1 MSQWKEKNPM
11 QAQSN
16 QTDPKQTDPNQTDPN
31 QPRSNKAKL
40 IRVALPVA
48 LLLAICTAATAYF
61 PKSTTAIRPAVG
73 SSLTKGQSVTA
84 TDPGPRPLP
93 AAAGGFLSTLS
104 ANEQQIEP
112 SITTEFNRTHDVIVT
127 SPTDGGLGP
136 RFNENSC
143 ASCHAYPAVG
153 GSSPPNNPLF
163 SIYDFNGAANTMP
176 SFITSTG
183 PILEARFIN
192 QPGTT
197 IPDGTVHQLFTI
209 TGRTDAASCNISQ
222 PDFVTAASQGNLV
235 LRQVPPTYGD
245 GLMEVVRNIDI
256 INNMNANPTQKK
268 SLGIT
273 GHPNYSGNDGSIMR
287 FGWKAQVRSTLL
299 MAANQMNV
307 EMGVTNE
314 TFPNE
319 IDQTPGC
326 VLNPV
331 PETVSNFTPGIL
343 TEMFPGDSER
353 TEYFIQWLTAP
364 TPAPSTASTRNGQVQ
379 FNNVGCVYCHTTSF
393 KTPATSRPALGDI
406 TLNLYSD
413 ILVHHMGPG
422 LADGLPQG
430 GAGPD
435 EFRTAPLW
443 GIGQR
448 LWFLHDGRTNNIVTA
463 IEDHYSLGN
472 SSYPASEAN
481 QVITNFNSLSPKNQQ
496 DLVNFLRS
504 L

>member
-1 MSQWKEKNPM
+1 MSLSEKNPM

-16 QTDPKQTDPNQTDPN
+16 QA
-31 QPRSNKAKL
+31 RSNKAKL
-40 IRVALPVA
+40 IRVVLPVA

-61 PKSTTAIRPAVG
+61 PKGAKGTKLTA
-73 SSLTKGQSVTA
+73 SLRTNVTAPPSVTA

-93 AAAGGFLSTLS
+93 ADAGGFLSTLS

-153 GSSPPNNPLF
+153 GSSPPTNPLF
-163 SIYDFNGAANTMP
+163 SIYNYNGAANTMP

-209 TGRTDAASCNISQ
+209 TGRTDASGCSIAQ

-235 LRQVPPTYGD
+235 LRQVTPTYGA
-245 GLMEVVRNIDI
+245 GLMEVIRNIDI
-256 INNMNANPTQKK
+256 IDNMNANLTQKAT
-268 SLGIT
+268 LGIT

-331 PETVSNFTPGIL
+331 PETVTNFTPGIL

-353 TEYFIQWLTAP
+353 TEYFIQWLTPP
-364 TPAPSTASTRNGQVQ
+364 TPGKSSASTRNGQVQ
-379 FNNVGCVYCHTTSF
+379 FGNVGCVYCHTTSF
-393 KTPATSRPALGDI
+393 TTPATSRPALGDI
-406 TLNLYSD
+406 TINLYSD

-430 GAGPD
+430 QAGPD

-448 LWFLHDGRTNNIVTA
+448 LWFLHDGRTSNIVTA

-472 SSYPASEAN
+472 GSYPASEAN
-481 QVITNFNSLSPKNQQ
+481 QSITNFNNLSPKNQQ

>member
-1 MSQWKEKNPM
+1 MTKGNDMSLNNTETQGQSSRWKR
-11 QAQSN
+11 A
-16 QTDPKQTDPNQTDPN
+16 
-31 QPRSNKAKL
+31 R
-40 IRVALPVA
+40 IILPIA
-48 LLLAICTAATAYF
+48 ILLAICTVAAAYF
-61 PKSTTAIRPAVG
+61 PKSAGVARRSNVASNLRQNIVVPPT
-73 SSLTKGQSVTA
+73 VTA

-93 AAAGGFLSTLS
+93 ANAGGFLASLS

-112 SITTEFNRTHDVIVT
+112 SITTEFDRVHDVVVT

-136 RFNENSC
+136 RFNSNSC
-143 ASCHAYPAVG
+143 ASCHAYPANG

-163 SIYDFNGAANTMP
+163 SVYNYNGASNTMP
-176 SFITSTG
+176 FFETATG

-197 IPDGTVHQLFTI
+197 TPDGTVHQLFTI
-209 TGRTDAASCNISQ
+209 TGRSDASGCNIQQPNFSQ
-222 PDFVTAASQGNLV
+222 AASQNNLV

-245 GLMEVVRNIDI
+245 GLIEVVRNIDI
-256 INNMNANPTQKK
+256 INNMNANLTKK
-268 SLGIT
+268 ASLGIT

-299 MAANQMNV
+299 MASNQMNV
-307 EMGVTNE
+307 EMGVTNDV
-314 TFPNE
+314 FPNE

-331 PETVSNFTPGIL
+331 PETVTNFTPGIL
-343 TEMFPGDSER
+343 TEFFPGDYSR
-353 TEYFIQWLTAP
+353 TEYYIQWLTPP
-364 TPAPSTASTRNGQVQ
+364 TPAIATSSTKNGKTQ
-379 FNNVGCVYCHTTSF
+379 FTNAGCVYCHTTSF
-393 KTPATSRPALGDI
+393 KTPATSRPALSNATI
-406 TLNLYSD
+406 NLYSD
-413 ILVHHMGPG
+413 LIVHHMGPL

-430 GAGPD
+430 SAGPD

-448 LWFLHDGRTNNIVTA
+448 LWFMHDGRTNNIVTA
-463 IEDHYSLGN
+463 IEDHFSLSN
-472 SSYPASEAN
+472 SQYPASEAN
-481 QVITNFNSLSPKNQQ
+481 QAVTNFNNLSSKNQQ

>member
-1 MSQWKEKNPM
+1 MSLRGTDL
-11 QAQSN
+11 QAQSK
-16 QTDPKQTDPNQTDPN
+16 TWKM
-31 QPRSNKAKL
+31 L
-40 IRVALPVA
+40 RVILPAA
-48 LLLAICTAATAYF
+48 LLLAACTAATAYF
-61 PKSTTAIRPAVG
+61 PKKATKLVASMRANASLAPTVSAV
-73 SSLTKGQSVTA
+73 
-84 TDPGPRPLP
+84 DPGPRALP
-93 AAAGGFLSTLS
+93 ASAGSFLSTLS

-112 SITTEFNRTHDVIVT
+112 SLTTEFNRTHDVIVT

-153 GSSPPNNPLF
+153 GSSPPTNPLF
-163 SIYDFNGAANTMP
+163 SIYNFNGASNTMP
-176 SFITSTG
+176 SFITSNG

-209 TGRTDAASCNISQ
+209 KGRSDAGSCSISQ
-222 PDFVTAASQGNLV
+222 PDFATAASQGNLA

-245 GLMEVVRNIDI
+245 GLIEVIRNLDI
-256 INNMNANPTQKK
+256 VNNMNSNQTIKA
-268 SLGIT
+268 SLGIS
-273 GHPNYSGNDGSIMR
+273 GHPIYSGNDGSIQR

-299 MAANQMNV
+299 MAGNQMNV

-314 TFPNE
+314 IFPNE

-331 PETVSNFTPGIL
+331 PETVTNFNPNIL
-343 TEMFPGDSER
+343 TEMFPGDAER
-353 TEYFIQWLTAP
+353 AEHFTQWLAPP
-364 TPAPSTASTRNGQVQ
+364 TPGPSNNSTKNGKTQ
-379 FNNVGCVYCHTTSF
+379 FTNAGCVYCHTTSF
-393 KTPATSRPALGDI
+393 TTPATSRPALGNI
-406 TLNLYSD
+406 TINLYSD
-413 ILVHHMGPG
+413 LLVHHMGPG
-422 LADGLPQG
+422 LADGLAQG
-430 GAGPD
+430 SAGPD

-448 LWFLHDGRTNNIVTA
+448 LWFMHDGRTNNIVTA

-472 SSYPASEAN
+472 GSYPASEAN
-481 QVITNFNSLSPKNQQ
+481 QSITNFNNLSPKNQQ
-496 DLVNFLRS
+496 DLVNFLRQ

>member
-1 MSQWKEKNPM
+1 MSLSEKSNQV

-16 QTDPKQTDPNQTDPN
+16 RRKWM
-31 QPRSNKAKL
+31 K
-40 IRVALPVA
+40 VALPAVA
-48 LLLAICTAATAYF
+48 LLVACTAAAAYF
-61 PKSTTAIRPAVG
+61 PKGSKITKSFASLRANAVVPP
-73 SSLTKGQSVTA
+73 SVTA

-93 AAAGGFLSTLS
+93 ANAGSFLSTLS

-112 SITTEFNRTHDVIVT
+112 SLTTEYNRAHDVVVT

-136 RFNENSC
+136 RFNGNSC
-143 ASCHAYPAVG
+143 AQCHSYPAVG
-153 GSSPPNNPLF
+153 GSSPPSNPLF
-163 SIYDFNGAANTMP
+163 SVYNFNGATNTMP
-176 SFITSTG
+176 SFETATG

-197 IPDGTVHQLFTI
+197 VADGNVHQLFTI
-209 TGRTDAASCNISQ
+209 KGRKDASACSITQ
-222 PDFVTAASQGNLV
+222 PDFATATSTGNLA

-245 GLMEVVRNIDI
+245 GLIEVVRNIDI
-256 INNMNANPTQKK
+256 INNMNANLTTKA

-273 GHPNYSGNDGSIMR
+273 GHPNFSGNDGSIQR

-299 MAANQMNV
+299 MAAQQMNV

-331 PETVSNFTPGIL
+331 PETVTNFTPGIL
-343 TEMFPGDSER
+343 TEMFPGDAER
-353 TEYFIQWLTAP
+353 VEYFTQWLSPP
-364 TPAPSTASTRNGQVQ
+364 TPATATNSTKNGKTQ
-379 FNNVGCVYCHTTSF
+379 FTNAGCVYCHTTSF
-393 KTPATSRPALGDI
+393 TTPATSRPGLGNI
-406 TLNLYSD
+406 TINLYSD

-422 LADGLPQG
+422 LADGIPQG
-430 GAGPD
+430 AAGPD

-448 LWFLHDGRTNNIVTA
+448 LWFMHDGRTNNIVTA
-463 IEDHYSLGN
+463 IEDHFSLGN
-472 SSYPASEAN
+472 STYPASEAN
-481 QVITNFNSLSPKNQQ
+481 QAVTNFNNLSSTNQQ

>member
-1 MSQWKEKNPM
+1 MSLHET
-11 QAQSN
+11 N
-16 QTDPKQTDPNQTDPN
+16 QTQATKG
-31 QPRSNKAKL
+31 KV
-40 IRVALPVA
+40 IRVVLPVI

-61 PKSTTAIRPAVG
+61 PKGAKATKSASFA
-73 SSLTKGQSVTA
+73 SLRTNARLSPTVSA

-93 AAAGGFLSTLS
+93 ANAGNFLSSLS
-104 ANEQQIEP
+104 PNEKQIEP
-112 SITTEFNRTHDVIVT
+112 SITTEFNRVHDVIVT

-136 RFNENSC
+136 RFNDSSC

-153 GSSPPNNPLF
+153 GSSPPANPLF
-163 SIYDFNGAANTMP
+163 SVYNYNGASNTMP

-209 TGRTDAASCNISQ
+209 KSRKDAAGCSISQ
-222 PDFVTAASQGNLV
+222 PDFVTAASQGNLA

-245 GLMEVVRNIDI
+245 GLIEVIRNIDI
-256 INNMNANPTQKK
+256 VTNMNSNQTIKAG
-268 SLGIT
+268 LGIT
-273 GHPNYSGNDGSIMR
+273 GHPNYSGNDGSIQR

-331 PETVSNFTPGIL
+331 PETVSNFNPGIL

-353 TEYFIQWLTAP
+353 TEYFIQWLAPP
-364 TPAPSTASTRNGQVQ
+364 TPGPSNASTKNGRVQ
-379 FNNVGCVYCHTTSF
+379 FTNAGCVYCHTTSF
-393 KTPATSRPALGDI
+393 TTPATSRPALGDI
-406 TLNLYSD
+406 TINLYSD

-430 GAGPD
+430 SAGPD

-472 SSYPASEAN
+472 GSYPASEAN
-481 QVITNFNSLSPKNQQ
+481 KAVTNFNSLSPKNQQ

>member
-1 MSQWKEKNPM
+1 MSLRGKTNQV

-16 QTDPKQTDPNQTDPN
+16 QWKMM
-31 QPRSNKAKL
+31 
-40 IRVALPVA
+40 RVILPTA
-48 LLLAICTAATAYF
+48 LLLVVCTAATAHF
-61 PKSTTAIRPAVG
+61 PKGAKATKAVSFASVRTNASLPPA
-73 SSLTKGQSVTA
+73 VTA

-93 AAAGGFLSTLS
+93 ATAGSFLSTLS
-104 ANEQQIEP
+104 PNEQQIEP

-153 GSSPPNNPLF
+153 GSSPPTNPLF
-163 SIYDFNGAANTMP
+163 SVYNYNGATNTMP

-197 IPDGTVHQLFTI
+197 IPDGNVHQLFTI
-209 TGRTDAASCNISQ
+209 KGRSDAAGCNIAQ
-222 PDFVTAASQGNLV
+222 PDFVTAAAQGNLA

-245 GLMEVVRNIDI
+245 GLIEVIRNRDI
-256 INNMNANPTQKK
+256 VNNMNSNLAQKA

-273 GHPNYSGNDGSIMR
+273 GHPNYSGNDGSIQR

-299 MAANQMNV
+299 MAGNQMNV

-331 PETVSNFTPGIL
+331 PETVTNFTPGIL
-343 TEMFPGDSER
+343 TEMFPGDAER
-353 TEYFIQWLTAP
+353 AEHFIQWLAPP
-364 TPAPSTASTRNGQVQ
+364 TPGHASTSTKNGKLQ
-379 FNNVGCVYCHTTSF
+379 FTNAGCVYCHTTSF
-393 KTPATSRPALGDI
+393 TTPATSRPALGNI
-406 TLNLYSD
+406 IINLYSD

-430 GAGPD
+430 QAGPD

-448 LWFLHDGRTNNIVTA
+448 LFFLHDGRTSNIVTA
-463 IEDHYSLGN
+463 IEDHFSLGN
-472 SSYPASEAN
+472 GSYPASEAN
-481 QVITNFNSLSPKNQQ
+481 QSVTNFNNLSPKNQQ

>member
-1 MSQWKEKNPM
+1 MSVWGKTNKM

-16 QTDPKQTDPNQTDPN
+16 KWTM
-31 QPRSNKAKL
+31 
-40 IRVALPVA
+40 IRVALPTA
-48 LLLAICTAATAYF
+48 LLLVVCTAATAYF
-61 PKSTTAIRPAVG
+61 PKAAHSAKAT
-73 SSLTKGQSVTA
+73 SSRTNAPLSPTVTA
-84 TDPGPRPLP
+84 TDPGPRALP
-93 AAAGGFLSTLS
+93 ATAGSFLSSLS
-104 ANEQQIEP
+104 PNEQQIEP
-112 SITTEFNRTHDVIVT
+112 SITTEFNRVHDVIVT

-163 SIYDFNGAANTMP
+163 SVYNYNGASNTMP

-209 TGRTDAASCNISQ
+209 KGRSDAATCGISQ
-222 PDFVTAASQGNLV
+222 PDFVTAASQGNLA

-245 GLMEVVRNIDI
+245 GLIEVVRNIDI
-256 INNMNANPTQKK
+256 TNNMNANLTQKAA
-268 SLGIT
+268 LGIT
-273 GHPNYSGNDGSIMR
+273 GHPNYSGNDGSIQR

-343 TEMFPGDSER
+343 TEMFPGDAER
-353 TEYFIQWLTAP
+353 VEYFTQWLAPP
-364 TPAPSTASTRNGQVQ
+364 TPGPGGSSTKNGKAQ
-379 FNNVGCVYCHTTSF
+379 FTNAGCVYCHTTSF
-393 KTPATSRPALGDI
+393 TTPATSRPGLGNI
-406 TLNLYSD
+406 TINLYSD

-430 GAGPD
+430 SAGPD

-448 LWFLHDGRTNNIVTA
+448 LFFMHDGRTSNIVTA
-463 IEDHYSLGN
+463 IEDHYSLG
-472 SSYPASEAN
+472 SGSYPASEAN
-481 QVITNFNSLSPKNQQ
+481 QSVTNFNNLSPKNQQ

>member
-1 MSQWKEKNPM
+1 M
-11 QAQSN
+11 QAG
-16 QTDPKQTDPNQTDPN
+16 
-31 QPRSNKAKL
+31 SNKWKV
-40 IRVALPVA
+40 IRVALPMV

-61 PKSTTAIRPAVG
+61 PKGTKATRPALAV
-73 SSLTKGQSVTA
+73 SSRANAGVPPTVTA

-93 AAAGGFLSTLS
+93 ANAGGYLSSLS
-104 ANEQQIEP
+104 PNEKQIEP
-112 SITTEFNRTHDVIVT
+112 SLTTEFNRTHDVIVT

-136 RFNENSC
+136 RFNENSY

-153 GSSPPNNPLF
+153 GSSPPANPLF
-163 SIYDFNGAANTMP
+163 SIYNYNGATNTMP
-176 SFITSTG
+176 SFITSNG

-197 IPDGTVHQLFTI
+197 IPDGNVHQLFTI
-209 TGRTDAASCNISQ
+209 KGRTDAAGCGISQ
-222 PDFVTAASQGNLV
+222 PDFATAAAQNNLA

-245 GLMEVVRNIDI
+245 GLIEVIRNIDI
-256 INNMNANPTQKK
+256 TNNMNANLTQKA

-273 GHPNYSGNDGSIMR
+273 GHPNYSGNDGSIQR

-331 PETVSNFTPGIL
+331 PETVSNFTPTIL
-343 TEMFPGDSER
+343 TEMFPGDAER
-353 TEYFIQWLTAP
+353 AEYFIQWMAP
-364 TPAPSTASTRNGQVQ
+364 PSPGPTNNSTKNGKTQ
-379 FNNVGCVYCHTTSF
+379 FTNAGCVYCHTTSF

-406 TLNLYSD
+406 TINLYSD
-413 ILVHHMGPG
+413 LLVHHMGPG

-430 GAGPD
+430 QAGPD

-448 LWFLHDGRTNNIVTA
+448 LFFMHDGRTSNIVTA
-463 IEDHYSLGN
+463 IEDHLSLSNGL
-472 SSYPASEAN
+472 YPASEAN
-481 QVITNFNSLSPKNQQ
+481 QSVTNFNNLSPKNQQ

>member
-1 MSQWKEKNPM
+1 M

-16 QTDPKQTDPNQTDPN
+16 K
-31 QPRSNKAKL
+31 SKWM
-40 IRVALPVA
+40 RVALPVA
-48 LLLAICTAATAYF
+48 LLLAVCTAATAYF
-61 PKSTTAIRPAVG
+61 PKTAKATKAVAPALRTNVLR
-73 SSLTKGQSVTA
+73 SPAVTA

-93 AAAGGFLSTLS
+93 ANAGNFISTLS
-104 ANEQQIEP
+104 ANEQQIEA

-136 RFNENSC
+136 RFGSNSC
-143 ASCHAYPAVG
+143 ASCHAYPSVG
-153 GSSPPNNPLF
+153 GSSPPKNPLF
-163 SIYDFNGAANTMP
+163 SVYNFNGAKNTMP

-183 PILEARFIN
+183 PVLDARFIN

-197 IPDGTVHQLFTI
+197 IPDGNVHQLFTI
-209 TGRTDAASCNISQ
+209 TGRSDAAGCNISQ

-245 GLMEVVRNIDI
+245 GLIEVIRNIDI
-256 INNMNANPTQKK
+256 VNNMNSNVTQKAA
-268 SLGIT
+268 LGIT
-273 GHPNYSGNDGSIMR
+273 GHPNYSGNDGSIQR

-331 PETVSNFTPGIL
+331 PETVSNFTPNIR

-353 TEYFIQWLTAP
+353 TEYFIQWLAPP
-364 TPAPSTASTRNGQVQ
+364 TPSQATNSTKNGKTQ
-379 FNNVGCVYCHTTSF
+379 FTNVGCVYCHTTSF
-393 KTPATSRPALGDI
+393 ITPATSRPALGAI
-406 TLNLYSD
+406 TINLYSD
-413 ILVHHMGPG
+413 LIVHHMGPG
-422 LADGLPQG
+422 LADGLAQG
-430 GAGPD
+430 SAGPD

-463 IEDHYSLGN
+463 IEDHMSLGN
-472 SSYPASEAN
+472 GSYPASEAN
-481 QVITNFNSLSPKNQQ
+481 QSITNFNNLSPKNQQ